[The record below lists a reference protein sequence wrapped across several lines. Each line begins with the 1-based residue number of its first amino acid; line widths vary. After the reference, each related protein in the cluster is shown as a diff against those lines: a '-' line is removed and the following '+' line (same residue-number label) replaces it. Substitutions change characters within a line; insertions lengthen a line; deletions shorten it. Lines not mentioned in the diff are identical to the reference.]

1 VDSLEEARSVAVS
14 PDGNHVYAA
23 GQLDDAVAVFSR
35 DADTG
40 ELTFLEVRK
49 DTDPGT
55 DGLDVADGLA
65 VSPDGGFIYVAGY
78 GDDALTVLSYL
89 FEVYLPLVM
98 RNG

>member
-1 VDSLEEARSVAVS
+1 MAVS